1 MTSYNESKP
10 KQHYYTFQAFSQKY
24 SNIFNKQSEIMDA
37 WRELTVEVAVEL
49 VDQIDQTMPFY
60 GALSTVGIDNEDIF
74 AKF

>member
-49 VDQIDQTMPFY
+49 VDQID
-60 GALSTVGIDNEDIF
+60 
-74 AKF
+74 